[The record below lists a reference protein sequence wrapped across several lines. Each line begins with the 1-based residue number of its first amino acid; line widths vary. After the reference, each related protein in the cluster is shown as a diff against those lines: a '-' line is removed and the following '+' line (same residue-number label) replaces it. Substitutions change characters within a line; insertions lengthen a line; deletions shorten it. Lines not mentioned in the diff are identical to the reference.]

1 MTTASPAPRGEV
13 VLYEASDGELRLEV
27 KLERESV
34 WLSLAGIAQLFG
46 RDKSVIS
53 RHLRNVFVSGE
64 LERESTVAKNAT
76 VQFEGDREV
85 VREVEF
91 FNLDAILS
99 VGYRV
104 NSKRGT
110 QFRIWATRTL
120 REHLVRGFTLNERRL
135 RERGLGDIEESLAL
149 VSRTFERNALAT
161 SEGRAVLD
169 VVRHYART
177 WQLLLA
183 YDEDRLAGAPSG
195 AQPAGASLGLAEA
208 RAVITRL
215 RAQLAETGEATDL
228 FGRERGEQLDG
239 ILAAIEQT
247 FGGESLY
254 PSVEARA
261 AHLLYFVIKDHPF
274 SDGNKRIGALL
285 FLEYLARNG
294 ALLRRDGTPRFADNA
309 LVALALLTAESE
321 PAQKDLLVRLTI
333 NLMVD
338 PATSARA

>member
-1 MTTASPAPRGEV
+1 MTAASAAPRGEV
-13 VLYEASDGELRLEV
+13 VLYEAGDGELRLEV

-34 WLSLAGIAQLFG
+34 WLTQAQLARLFD
-46 RDKSVIS
+46 RERSVITK
-53 RHLRNVFVSGE
+53 HLGNVFREGE
-64 LERESTVAKNAT
+64 LDRESN
-76 VQFEGDREV
+76 VQNLHIASSDRPIDFYSLDV
-85 VREVEF
+85 VIS
-91 FNLDAILS
+91 L
-99 VGYRV
+99 GYRV
-104 NSKRGT
+104 KSARGT

-149 VSRTFERNALAT
+149 VSRTLERNGLAT

-183 YDEDRLAGAPSG
+183 YDEDRLAGAPPDAHRRS
-195 AQPAGASLGLAEA
+195 ASLGLEDA
-208 RAVITRL
+208 RSIITRL
-215 RAQLAETGEATDL
+215 RGQLAETGEATDL
-228 FGRERGEQLDG
+228 FGRERGDQLDG

-247 FGGESLY
+247 FGGEPLY

-261 AHLLYFVIKDHPF
+261 AQLLYLVIKDRLF

-294 ALLRRDGTPRFADNA
+294 ALLGHDGAPRFADNA

>member
-1 MTTASPAPRGEV
+1 MTAANAAPRGEV

-34 WLSLAGIAQLFG
+34 WLSQAQMALLFD
-46 RDKSVIS
+46 RERSVITK
-53 RHLRNVFVSGE
+53 HLGNVFRDGE
-64 LERESTVAKNAT
+64 LARESN
-76 VQFEGDREV
+76 VQNLHIASSDRPIDFYSLDV
-85 VREVEF
+85 V
-91 FNLDAILS
+91 IS

-104 NSKRGT
+104 KSTRGT

-149 VSRTFERNALAT
+149 VSRTLARNELAT

-183 YDEDRLAGAPSG
+183 YDEDRLAAEPPGG
-195 AQPAGASLGLAEA
+195 RRIGASLGLDDAH
-208 RAVITRL
+208 AVITRL

-228 FGRERGEQLDG
+228 FGRERGDQLDG

-247 FGGESLY
+247 FGGEPLY

-294 ALLRRDGTPRFADNA
+294 ALLGRDGAPRFADNA

-333 NLMVD
+333 NLMLD
-338 PATSARA
+338 PAASARA